1 VLKSTYPTEN
11 SKMKLI
17 RNALA
22 LLPALLLMANISAP
36 APGNRSAG
44 ISSAGA
50 LYIAHPAEDY
60 YTEWNLT
67 AAGLSQDAFTD
78 ALKGYNYLKEKNM
91 LNNTGVITIVDYSK
105 PSYQKR
111 LYVLDMNNGR
121 ILFNTLVAHG
131 RNSGLEYANDF
142 SNAEES
148 HKTSLGFFIT
158 MNTYTGGNGYSLKL
172 QGCEKGINDKALERA
187 IVVHG
192 ADYATQN
199 FLQNNGY
206 LGRSYGCPAV
216 PEKISKKI
224 IDTIKN
230 GSCMFLYHP
239 TKKYTALSKILNS

>member
-1 VLKSTYPTEN
+1 
-11 SKMKLI
+11 MKLT

-22 LLPALLLMANISAP
+22 LLPALLLMANVSAP
-36 APGNRSAG
+36 PIGNKSPVE
-44 ISSAGA
+44 SSHRGV
-50 LYIAHPAEDY
+50 YINTTVEDY
-60 YTEWNLT
+60 YSEWNLT
-67 AAGLSQDAFTD
+67 ATGLSHDAFED
-78 ALKGYNYLKEKNM
+78 ALKGYNFLKEKKL
-91 LNNTGVITIVDYSK
+91 LNNTHVITIVDYSK
-105 PSYQKR
+105 PSSQKR
-111 LYVLDMNNGR
+111 LYVLDMNNGK

-131 RNSGLEYANDF
+131 RNSGLAYANDF
-142 SNAEES
+142 SNAESS

-192 ADYATQN
+192 AGYADEI
-199 FLQNNGY
+199 FLQHNGY

-216 PEKISKKI
+216 PERISKKI

-239 TKKYTALSKILNS
+239 TKRYTATSKILNS

>member
-1 VLKSTYPTEN
+1 
-11 SKMKLI
+11 MKLI

-36 APGNRSAG
+36 VPGNRLPVELSRT
-44 ISSAGA
+44 A
-50 LYIAHPAEDY
+50 LNATTPHEDY
-60 YTEWNLT
+60 YTAWNLT
-67 AAGLSQDAFTD
+67 AAGLSQDAFND
-78 ALKGYNYLKEKNM
+78 AMKGYNYLKEKNL

-105 PSYQKR
+105 PSFQKR

-131 RNSGLEYANDF
+131 RNSGLEYATDF

-192 ADYATQN
+192 AGYADES
-199 FLQNNGY
+199 FIKYNGY

-239 TKKYTALSKILNS
+239 TKKYTASSKILNS